1 MTPEQALSK
10 PAPAVWDD
18 MFLLEDQLSEDERMI
33 RDSARAYCQDK
44 LQSRVTEANRK
55 EIGQR
60 ESSNEMGELGLP

>member
-44 LQSRVTEANRK
+44 LQSRVTEAAFWA
-55 EIGQR
+55 
-60 ESSNEMGELGLP
+60 